1 MKFVVYR
8 DLIYLL
14 FPIFDPFYMDIY
26 LKKSI
31 LNAIFYEAINS
42 FYTMYSKKPHHQDRA
57 FFEQYQ

>member
-1 MKFVVYR
+1 TSSQLDY
-8 DLIYLL
+8 LIYLL
-14 FPIFDPFYMDIY
+14 FPIFDPFLYGY
-26 LKKSI
+26 LSKKSI

>member
-1 MKFVVYR
+1 
-8 DLIYLL
+8 
-14 FPIFDPFYMDIY
+14 MDIY

-42 FYTMYSKKPHHQDRA
+42 FYTIYSKKPHHQDRA

>member
-1 MKFVVYR
+1 
-8 DLIYLL
+8 
-14 FPIFDPFYMDIY
+14 MDIY

-57 FFEQYQ
+57 LLNNFQPVID